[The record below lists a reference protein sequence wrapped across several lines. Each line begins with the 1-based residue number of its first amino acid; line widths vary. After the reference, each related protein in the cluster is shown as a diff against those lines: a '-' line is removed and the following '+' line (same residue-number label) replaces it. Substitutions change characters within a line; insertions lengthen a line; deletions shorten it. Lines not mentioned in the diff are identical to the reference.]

1 MFDAPVFTSDVHPT
15 VVLALFGTLATAG
28 AVYAIAMAVRL
39 RDAVPIMVCVGALV
53 CAFNEPI
60 YDILG
65 KIAYAEDHPM
75 AYTLMGREIPWFL
88 VIGYLPWVGVAPWIL
103 SRRMETG
110 ISRRA
115 LHLFAA
121 ATFLSVAL
129 VELLGTSLDAWTYY
143 APIPIEWLVV
153 APQMAVCP
161 LLGAFLLYA
170 LAPWAQGRRRLLM
183 VAPPMVA
190 LPATYAASS
199 WPMYAAAYGDVPD
212 GIRWLSAA
220 VSMGLL
226 VGMVAAIAAAS
237 EALQRVRREAAGA
250 GSAATPEQARRGE
263 PAGEP
268 AHVA

>member
-1 MFDAPVFTSDVHPT
+1 VFDAPAFTSDVDPT
-15 VVLALFGTLATAG
+15 IVLAVFGTLAAAG
-28 AVYAIAMAVRL
+28 AAYAIAMAIRL
-39 RDAVPIMVCVGALV
+39 RDAVPVVVCVGALV

-88 VIGYLPWVGVAPWIL
+88 VVGYLPWVGVAPWIL

-110 ISRRA
+110 VSRRA

-129 VELLGTSLDAWTYY
+129 VELLGTSLDAWVYY

-161 LLGAFLLYA
+161 LLGAFLLHA
-170 LAPWAQGRRRLLM
+170 LAPWAQGWRRLLM
-183 VAPPMVA
+183 VVPPMVA

-199 WPMYAAAYGDVPD
+199 WPMYAAAYGDVSA
-212 GIRWLSAA
+212 GIRWLGAA

-237 EALQRVRREAAGA
+237 EALQRVRK
-250 GSAATPEQARRGE
+250 ARPQPQG
-263 PAGEP
+263 PTSY
-268 AHVA
+268 